1 MSCLLVTDVGTTSI
15 KSTLFDLQLRP
26 LASTTGEYS
35 IRSYPDGRVELDPE
49 TYWTYFRRGLAA
61 VCEQAGIH
69 AGEIERLTFTTQGET
84 LIPVDAGGR
93 ALGNAIVWLDT
104 RAEAEAGI
112 VSREAGADELYR
124 RTGIADCNAT
134 CPISKLLWI
143 KKHAPNLYTAASRFL
158 LVEDYL
164 ILRLTGRFVSEK
176 SVMSTTG
183 YYDIYH
189 DALWTELLEALGLDP
204 GKLPETLDCG
214 EEAGT
219 VLPSVAAEL
228 GLSPRALV
236 VTAAMDQIASTLGAG
251 NVADGIITETTGTV
265 LAIAATCGKES
276 LCADKHVTV
285 YKHALPGKYLYLPIC
300 MTGGMALKWFKD
312 QFCAAEQSLAKERG
326 LPVYRLLDE
335 LAEQSPPLSNGV
347 LTLPYFNGT
356 LQPQFNPAARGVF
369 FGVGLENTRADFVR
383 SILES
388 VAYMLRENIEMIA
401 ALGGGAPSRLHC
413 CGGGSRSSVWNQIK
427 ADVLG
432 LNAYE
437 LTCSETT
444 SIGAAALSLL
454 PKYGE
459 AGVVSL
465 LEQTNP
471 IRREYLPDPET
482 GEAYRS
488 GYARYLDLYQSLKG
502 LF

>member
-1 MSCLLVTDVGTTSI
+1 
-15 KSTLFDLQLRP
+15 
-26 LASTTGEYS
+26 
-35 IRSYPDGRVELDPE
+35 
-49 TYWTYFRRGLAA
+49 
-61 VCEQAGIH
+61 
-69 AGEIERLTFTTQGET
+69 
-84 LIPVDAGGR
+84 
-93 ALGNAIVWLDT
+93 
-104 RAEAEAGI
+104 
-112 VSREAGADELYR
+112 
-124 RTGIADCNAT
+124 
-134 CPISKLLWI
+134 
-143 KKHAPNLYTAASRFL
+143 
-158 LVEDYL
+158 
-164 ILRLTGRFVSEK
+164 
-176 SVMSTTG
+176 
-183 YYDIYH
+183 
-189 DALWTELLEALGLDP
+189 
-204 GKLPETLDCG
+204 
-214 EEAGT
+214 
-219 VLPSVAAEL
+219 
-228 GLSPRALV
+228 
-236 VTAAMDQIASTLGAG
+236 
-251 NVADGIITETTGTV
+251 
-265 LAIAATCGKES
+265 
-276 LCADKHVTV
+276 
-285 YKHALPGKYLYLPIC
+285 

-465 LEQTNP
+465 LEQT
-471 IRREYLPDPET
+471 T
-482 GEAYRS
+482 RS
-488 GYARYLDLYQSLKG
+488 GGSTCLTRKPARHTGPAMRVIWICTSLSRAYSDGASKQRRG
-502 LF
+502 PLRPGGG